1 MTAGAATDCCCLDQ
15 VGRIQLPFRSTV
27 STITVS
33 ASLYLPTQSTCC
45 LTVSPSVSPSVS
57 LAVHLSHHLSH
68 CLSICPSI
76 RLPDSLAVHLSHHLS
91 ISQSICLSV
100 SLPPSL
106 FVASCISRF
115 VPLMLILSMILSLA
129 SYICTDPYP
138 IDSFFARCK
147 GLMYCMYYR
156 RCLGGCQTCCRQS
169 TVHGSSSSGSA

>member
-1 MTAGAATDCCCLDQ
+1 MLLGSGWPDSAAIPVNCFDDNGLC
-15 VGRIQLPFRSTV
+15 V
-27 STITVS
+27 SLSAYTINLLS
-33 ASLYLPTQSTCC
+33 YRLSIC
-45 LTVSPSVSPSVS
+45 LTICLSVS